1 MKHKRLNGLMTVF
14 VALMLALRGVM
25 PQVAY
30 AEQRKVEVENHTSAD
45 DQTTLLTDI
54 AIDGVDASAPGAE
67 LDGRATVTATEG
79 ASWEIP
85 VLWVRDD
92 LQMGRDVAE
101 EGRTYLPVLAF
112 FVPHEYALAEGA
124 FAVTLSDSL
133 TTLFG
138 TQETISVYDAS
149 TGITYIMPASLKDIF
164 ARMASESSASALGEG
179 QGDGQANEQCDGQA
193 NENCSEQGDEQRAE
207 QANAQGDGQGQEGQ
221 EGQDEDASGFGG
233 DRTVVEV
240 YCAQTARDVLSDEDL
255 QWLVELIVHY
265 LEPQAVELLLDS
277 FPAFREAADNGEIG
291 KQIGLYVY
299 YEKGDNDGLPEHMD
313 ANSALAYVSQGVKR
327 VDGDLKYCYM
337 LAVDVDDLIMR
348 DADSK
353 PIRDAETGTYTLVRE
368 GPAMVT
374 FRNTIVHELFHA
386 LMDDYNR
393 TGMLGVTRLQDREL
407 DASGSVTSDEL
418 YERWVKLRYPY
429 WFVEGT
435 ASAVENVYAFRYG
448 YFQIFRRQPDADGHY
463 GAGALDSTYTTQ
475 IILNN
480 YLNAKYRDGSYVYF
494 ELEWSSGGTQPNGAA
509 IDTIPSRYVT
519 GYLATLYLSELAA
532 RYNGNYAPEAS
543 SVQTADDV
551 TTVDSEKLRG
561 GLDSILRW
569 MHEGETL
576 DRVISKISPKDES
589 GHPLYA
595 DTKSFEDQFVRGKKS
610 EDGQSFD
617 ADMES
622 LNFVTSFL
630 NYMLYLDTP
639 LSDDEAPNGS
649 ILFDFGRRFDSPLD
663 PNRES
668 SSDYLK
674 ITDSNSMVPSTV
686 KSDTANIGGGKSDPD
701 RPVDKTPALQEAQA
715 ASDDSLPMAAKTDDN
730 DKPAADKPAA
740 DKPAAKGDDA
750 TSEGPADTSVA
761 EGATTD
767 NATGE
772 GPASAGEAEGATK
785 DEAPAEGTVET
796 DAADSEPAYTADE
809 AGADANTAEDTG
821 VADFPAPEC
830 SEPATSAEEQGM

>member
-1 MKHKRLNGLMTVF
+1 MKHRRLNGLMTVF
-14 VALMLALRGVM
+14 VALMLALQGVM

-54 AIDGVDASAPGAE
+54 AIDGVDAPAPGAE

-207 QANAQGDGQGQEGQ
+207 QANAQGDGQGQ

-393 TGMLGVTRLQDREL
+393 TGMLGATRLQDREL

-649 ILFDFGRRFDSPLD
+649 ILFDFGRCFDSPLD

-730 DKPAADKPAA
+730 DKPAAD
-740 DKPAAKGDDA
+740 
-750 TSEGPADTSVA
+750 
-761 EGATTD
+761 
-767 NATGE
+767 
-772 GPASAGEAEGATK
+772 
-785 DEAPAEGTVET
+785 
-796 DAADSEPAYTADE
+796 SEPAYTADE

-821 VADFPAPEC
+821 VADFPVPEC